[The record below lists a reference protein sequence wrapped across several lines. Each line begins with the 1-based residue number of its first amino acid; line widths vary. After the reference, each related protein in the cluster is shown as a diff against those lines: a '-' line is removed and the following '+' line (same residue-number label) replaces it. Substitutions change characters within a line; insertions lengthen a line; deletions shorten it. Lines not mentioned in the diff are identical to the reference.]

1 MPPGRAMLGRMAS
14 PPQDDTGIDVVNAP
28 QDLWIDLYH
37 ELLGA
42 PWPLTLLA
50 IVGLWLSINV
60 AFAVVFMIT
69 GGVANARPGSF
80 ADAFFFSVQTLG
92 TIGYGTMYP
101 QSTAAQLG
109 MTVETIVAL
118 VAISL
123 ATGVVFTKF
132 SMPVARLEFA
142 RSAVV
147 SLRDGER
154 TLAIRI
160 ANRRGNFIVEAQVR
174 VTLVRAETTKEGVF
188 TYRQHELRLVR
199 DHSAFMGRSWTILH
213 RLDGESPLRD
223 ATEESVRA
231 ADLEVQVG
239 VIGLDGTTFQTLHS
253 RHRYLPE
260 DIRFGMRFADMLSPK
275 PDGRLQLDYA
285 KLHETE
291 PA

>member
-14 PPQDDTGIDVVNAP
+14 PSQDDTGIDVVNAP

-60 AFAVVFMIT
+60 AFAIVFMLT

-109 MTVETIVAL
+109 VTVETIVAL
-118 VAISL
+118 VTLSL

-147 SLRDGER
+147 SVRDGER
-154 TLAIRI
+154 TLAIRM

-174 VTLVRAETTKEGVF
+174 VTLVKAETTKEGVF
-188 TYRQHELRLVR
+188 TYRMHELKLVR

-231 ADLEVQVG
+231 ADLELQVS
-239 VIGLDGTTFQTLHS
+239 VTGLDGTTFQTLHS
-253 RHRYLPE
+253 RHRYMPE
-260 DIRFGMRFADMLSPK
+260 DLRFGMRFADMLAPK

-291 PA
+291 PT

>member
-1 MPPGRAMLGRMAS
+1 MSPGRAMLGRMAIA
-14 PPQDDTGIDVVNAP
+14 PQDDTGIDVVNAP

-60 AFAVVFMIT
+60 AFAVLFMIT

-147 SLRDGER
+147 SVRDGER

-174 VTLVRAETTKEGVF
+174 VTLVQAETTKEGVF
-188 TYRQHELRLVR
+188 TYRMHELQLVR
-199 DHSAFMGRSWTILH
+199 DHSAFIRRSWTILH

-223 ATEESVRA
+223 ETEESVRA
-231 ADLEVQVG
+231 ADLELQVS
-239 VIGLDGTTFQTLHS
+239 VYGLDGTTFQTLHS

-260 DIRFGMRFADMLSPK
+260 DIRFGMRFADMLAPK